1 MGDAGFIKTTD
12 NGIFEVS
19 HTQKKVG
26 DLHVHI
32 GSLKTGTLNLNDIVE
47 MQIDVRRRSALC
59 RNHSATHLLH
69 STLRRQLGEHIIQKG
84 SLVAPD
90 RLRFDISHP
99 KPIAANELIEV
110 MDGVN
115 RQIRENSEVTTRLMT
130 PDEALEEGAMA
141 LFGEKYGDEV
151 RVVLMGTEKETS
163 YSSELC
169 GGTHVKRTG
178 DIGLFRIVS
187 ENAVSAG
194 VRRIEAV
201 TGAVALEKIDKIQSE
216 LQEAAKLLNVSNED
230 VVSRINSLLL
240 ERKNLENEI
249 SDARRIFATSFYSHI
264 EVLSLYF
271 SCVSFVG

>member
-1 MGDAGFIKTTD
+1 
-12 NGIFEVS
+12 
-19 HTQKKVG
+19 
-26 DLHVHI
+26 
-32 GSLKTGTLNLNDIVE
+32 

-151 RVVLMGTEKETS
+151 RVV
-163 YSSELC
+163 
-169 GGTHVKRTG
+169 
-178 DIGLFRIVS
+178 
-187 ENAVSAG
+187 
-194 VRRIEAV
+194 
-201 TGAVALEKIDKIQSE
+201 
-216 LQEAAKLLNVSNED
+216 
-230 VVSRINSLLL
+230 
-240 ERKNLENEI
+240 
-249 SDARRIFATSFYSHI
+249 
-264 EVLSLYF
+264 
-271 SCVSFVG
+271 